1 MYLLIQK
8 NLHFTKVI
16 LLPPL
21 LPLPLLLPLFLL
33 ILPLLLLL
41 LLTIPLP
48 LPLPLLLLLLLLLL
62 RLLRDKKLIK
72 VAQNV
77 MTCGHITIRVRI
89 KMMVTTP
96 RPAIIV
102 VKRGQG
108 ANLQN

>member
-48 LPLPLLLLLLLLLL
+48 LPLLLLLLLL

-102 VKRGQG
+102 VKR
-108 ANLQN
+108 